1 MKRNATEEILTSL
14 VDRDDHVRFAALPVK
29 GVTWRINHRIQKTLG
44 EIETMHQVRSFLHV
58 SGNERQSFLRLGIP
72 LPRRSNCVLKEF
84 VAWLAHIP
92 VEDDRPQRITRTL
105 SNIEAQPVLGFDR
118 VVHIDVCIAMLA
130 VEDFEKKREIV
141 AARRA

>member
-1 MKRNATEEILTSL
+1 MKRNAAEEILASL
-14 VDRDDHVRFAALPVK
+14 VDRDNHFRFAALPVK

-58 SGNERQSFLRLGIP
+58 SGNERQSFLRLGIA

-92 VEDDRPQRITRTL
+92 VEDDPPLGIAPSLR
-105 SNIEAQPVLGFDR
+105 NI
-118 VVHIDVCIAMLA
+118 VVP
-130 VEDFEKKREIV
+130 
-141 AARRA
+141 